1 MTSCSNALPLFSFV
15 QTALIPVKDLAL
27 QWSFYN
33 FLEPCRVGIWVIP
46 FMSGQ
51 EEGEEQLS
59 GGIRKSSK
67 HSWPSIALKYRVT
80 WFFLLGAECWQVA
93 SVEKPEHVSMLS
105 LPADVTK
112 RQCCL

>member
-33 FLEPCRVGIWVIP
+33 FLDPCHVGIWVIP

-51 EEGEEQLS
+51 EEGGEQLS
-59 GGIRKSSK
+59 CGIRKS
-67 HSWPSIALKYRVT
+67 
-80 WFFLLGAECWQVA
+80 
-93 SVEKPEHVSMLS
+93 
-105 LPADVTK
+105 
-112 RQCCL
+112 

>member
-1 MTSCSNALPLFSFV
+1 M

-33 FLEPCRVGIWVIP
+33 FLDPCHVGIWVIP

-59 GGIRKSSK
+59 CGIRKISMQN
-67 HSWPSIALKYRVT
+67 WPDIALKYRVS
-80 WFFLLGAECWQVA
+80 WFFPLGD
-93 SVEKPEHVSMLS
+93 KMLAGSKHGENLNMFQCYLFQQMS
-105 LPADVTK
+105 LRGNAVYRLAKLETS
-112 RQCCL
+112 RYF